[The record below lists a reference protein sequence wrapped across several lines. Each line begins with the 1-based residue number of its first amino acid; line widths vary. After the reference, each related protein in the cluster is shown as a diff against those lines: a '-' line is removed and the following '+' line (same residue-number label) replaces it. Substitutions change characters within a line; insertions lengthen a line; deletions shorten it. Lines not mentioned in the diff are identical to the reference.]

1 MVRMD
6 SALLSLLG
14 AFLLIGPFFIKHAV
28 Q

>member
-1 MVRMD
+1 MD

-14 AFLLIGPFFIKHAV
+14 AFLLIGPFFIKPAV